1 MYATAMLKLMQR
13 CFTMFPDRWPGV
25 GLVILR
31 LTLAGTLLQ
40 QVAQNWS
47 AHWPPLSAAPFSI
60 ELGCGGFLLLGLC
73 TPIVAG
79 VITLAEAALFANT
92 YAHPHLLAASLG
104 LVVLTL
110 GPGAWSIDSRLF
122 GRRRI
127 HIEVSRHSS

>member
-1 MYATAMLKLMQR
+1 MLRQMQR
-13 CFTMFPDRWPGV
+13 CFTTFPDRWPGV

-40 QVAQNWS
+40 QVTQHWS
-47 AHWPPLSAAPFSI
+47 VHWHSFSAALFCI
-60 ELGCGGFLLLGLC
+60 ELGCGGLLLLGLW

-79 VITLAEAALFANT
+79 LITLAEAVLFAST
-92 YAHPHLLAASLG
+92 YACPHLLAASLG
-104 LVVLTL
+104 LMVLML

-127 HIEVSRHSS
+127 HIEVLRTLPRDG

>member
-1 MYATAMLKLMQR
+1 MLKLMQR

-40 QVAQNWS
+40 EVAHQWS
-47 AHWPPLSAAPFSI
+47 VHWPPFSAALFGI
-60 ELGCGGFLLLGLC
+60 EMGCGGFLLFGLW

-79 VITLAEAALFANT
+79 LITLTEAALFANT
-92 YAHPHLLAASLG
+92 YACPHLLAASLG
-104 LVVLTL
+104 LIVLML

-127 HIEVSRHSS
+127 HIEVLPHSS